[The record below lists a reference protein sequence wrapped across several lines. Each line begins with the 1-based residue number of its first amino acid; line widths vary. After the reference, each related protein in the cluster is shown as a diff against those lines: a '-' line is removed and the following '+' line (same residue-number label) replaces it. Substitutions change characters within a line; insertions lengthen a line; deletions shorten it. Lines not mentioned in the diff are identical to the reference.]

1 MDQNNFKDSTTYR
14 QDVADYE
21 SDLKKLTTE
30 VEYDVNKLTTELCY
44 HKSKTDIFEKTIK
57 AQQVDLDRIH
67 NKEQSHQ
74 PKEGVYQ

>member
-1 MDQNNFKDSTTYR
+1 MKKSPIR
-14 QDVADYE
+14 SSLSVKLDVAD
-21 SDLKKLTTE
+21 L
-30 VEYDVNKLTTELCY
+30 EYDIQRLTAEMNY

-67 NKEQSHQ
+67 NKEQSHS